1 MIPTL
6 PWLWLLGA
14 GVALVVGLIAFMVAS
29 GLTERER
36 DVRDAACTPREHAGR
51 GSNGI
56 RRAS

>member
-6 PWLWLLGA
+6 AWLWLLGA
-14 GVALVVGLIAFMVAS
+14 GVALIVGLIAFMVAS

-36 DVRDAACTPREHAGR
+36 EHAGR
-51 GSNGI
+51 GSNGV

>member
-29 GLTERER
+29 GLTEGEARGAPARPNR
-36 DVRDAACTPREHAGR
+36 DQSGH

>member
-36 DVRDAACTPREHAGR
+36 EPRDAAGTHRGHAGR

-56 RRAS
+56 PRAS

>member
-6 PWLWLLGA
+6 AWLWLLGA
-14 GVALVVGLIAFMVAS
+14 RVALVVALIAFMVAS
-29 GLTERER
+29 GLAER
-36 DVRDAACTPREHAGR
+36 DREHAGR

>member
-14 GVALVVGLIAFMVAS
+14 GVALVVGLIAFLVAS
-29 GLTERER
+29 GLTERET
-36 DVRDAACTPREHAGR
+36 RDASRTHREHAGR
-51 GSNGI
+51 SNDI

>member
-29 GLTERER
+29 GLTDRERE
-36 DVRDAACTPREHAGR
+36 VRDTARTPREHAGR

>member
-36 DVRDAACTPREHAGR
+36 EARGGSGTHREHAGR

>member
-29 GLTERER
+29 GLTEREA
-36 DVRDAACTPREHAGR
+36 RDASPTDREHGGR
-51 GSNGI
+51 SNGI

>member
-29 GLTERER
+29 GLTEREA
-36 DVRDAACTPREHAGR
+36 RDAASTNREHAGR
-51 GSNGI
+51 SNGI

>member
-6 PWLWLLGA
+6 PWPWLLGA

-29 GLTERER
+29 G
-36 DVRDAACTPREHAGR
+36 D
-51 GSNGI
+51 I

>member
-1 MIPTL
+1 MTPTL

-29 GLTERER
+29 GLTERE
-36 DVRDAACTPREHAGR
+36 APGATGAPGREQAGH

>member
-14 GVALVVGLIAFMVAS
+14 GVALVVGLIAFMVAA
-29 GLTERER
+29 GLTDRQVRE
-36 DVRDAACTPREHAGR
+36 AACTNSEHADR
-51 GSNGI
+51 GSNRI

>member
-1 MIPTL
+1 MATL

-29 GLTERER
+29 GLAERE
-36 DVRDAACTPREHAGR
+36 VRGAAGTNREHTGR

>member
-29 GLTERER
+29 GLAEREHE
-36 DVRDAACTPREHAGR
+36 VRGASCTNREHAGR

>member
-14 GVALVVGLIAFMVAS
+14 GVALIVGLIAFVVAS
-29 GLTERER
+29 GLTEHEARG
-36 DVRDAACTPREHAGR
+36 AASSNREHTGR

>member
-1 MIPTL
+1 MVSTL

-29 GLTERER
+29 GLAEREAR
-36 DVRDAACTPREHAGR
+36 GAAAGSKREQAGHR
-51 GSNGI
+51 SNGI

>member
-14 GVALVVGLIAFMVAS
+14 GVALVVGLIAFKVAS

-36 DVRDAACTPREHAGR
+36 DARDDARARREHAGR
-51 GSNGI
+51 GSHGV